1 METPGLRNIGKCL
14 SYEWTFLILN
24 GSPLNGRAWLRAKTD
39 RQTTRPVVLSG
50 IHLSRRF
57 SSG

>member
-1 METPGLRNIGKCL
+1 METPGLRNIGNRL

-24 GSPLNGRAWLRAKTD
+24 GAPLNGRAWLRAKTD
-39 RQTTRPVVLSG
+39 RQTTRPVALSR
-50 IHLSRRF
+50 IHLSQRF